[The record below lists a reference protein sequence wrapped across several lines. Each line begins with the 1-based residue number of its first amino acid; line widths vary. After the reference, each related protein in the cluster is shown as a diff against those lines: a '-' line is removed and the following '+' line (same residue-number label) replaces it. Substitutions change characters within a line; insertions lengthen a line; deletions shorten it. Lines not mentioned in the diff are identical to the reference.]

1 VAEPEGGAG
10 TRLFCFKEKTMGMQ
24 LDVDNRDAMA
34 GARVRASQAAL
45 FPVFLNLT
53 DRAVVLVG
61 GGAVAY
67 AKLAELVRAGARVTV
82 VAPAIR
88 PEITSFDGLII
99 VQREFVPRDLD
110 DAWFVVAAAS
120 PEVNRRVAAAA
131 EDRRVFVNAVD
142 DATGASAYAG
152 GVFRKGGVTIAVS
165 TEGRAPALAGLL
177 REGLEAL
184 VPEDVETWV
193 IAAGRLRHEQRAAGV
208 PMGERRPLLLR
219 ALNRLYASRGVD
231 VTEARS

>member
-1 VAEPEGGAG
+1 
-10 TRLFCFKEKTMGMQ
+10 M
-24 LDVDNRDAMA
+24 
-34 GARVRASQAAL
+34 
-45 FPVFLNLT
+45 
-53 DRAVVLVG
+53 VLVG

-131 EDRRVFVNAVD
+131 EERHVFVNAVD
-142 DATGASAYAG
+142 DATRASAYAG

-177 REGLEAL
+177 REGLEAWYRRTSRRGSSQ
-184 VPEDVETWV
+184 PADS
-193 IAAGRLRHEQRAAGV
+193 GRSSG
-208 PMGERRPLLLR
+208 PP
-219 ALNRLYASRGVD
+219 ASRWANDGRSSCERS
-231 VTEARS
+231 TACTRREAST